1 MKLFRYLAK
10 EVLVSTTAVTLIL
23 LLVILSG
30 RIVNYLGRATEG
42 KMTFEFL
49 FLILGLHIP
58 SFIQMIL
65 PLAFFLSL
73 LLAYGRLYIEN
84 EMSILFASGISK
96 LKLARYTLGISLFV
110 TLLSAFINFWLSP
123 TAEYKVEEAYKEQD
137 TLTVFD
143 FIQPGRFQGSGQQTT
158 YIDGLSSEGWM
169 RDIFVSD
176 YTIRGDQRIP
186 THTLATYGEQVRI
199 ESRQGANYLVLKQ
212 GTRYQGTPGSREYQ
226 VMQFDTYAIRLEE
239 QPTATINAAFAMP
252 TLFLLQSDV
261 PKYQAELH
269 WRIALVVMIPI
280 LAIIGLSLSQVN
292 PRQGRFFKM
301 LPAILLMI
309 GYLGLL
315 IWGKTAI
322 EKQQIPIKYGLWWA
336 HALFAVI
343 AAYLFLGFNQVF
355 RRRAAKLPKNQGV
368 NGATK

>member
-49 FLILGLHIP
+49 FIILGLHIP
-58 SFIQMIL
+58 GFIQTIL

-96 LKLARYTLGISLFV
+96 VKLAKYTLGTSLIV
-110 TLLSAFINFWLSP
+110 TAIAAFITLWLAP
-123 TAEYKVEEAYKEQD
+123 TAEYKAEEVYLEQD
-137 TLTVFD
+137 SLTVFD
-143 FIQPGRFQGSGQQTT
+143 FIQPGRFQGNGEQTT
-158 YIDGLSSEGWM
+158 YISGKSPENWM
-169 RDIFVSD
+169 QDIFVAD
-176 YTIRGDQRIP
+176 FVLNGNQRTPI
-186 THTLATYGEQVRI
+186 HTLATYGEQVRLQDKQN
-199 ESRQGANYLVLKQ
+199 SNYLVLKH
-212 GTRYQGTPGSREYQ
+212 GTRYQGIPGSSDYQ
-226 VMQFDTYAIRLEE
+226 VMYFETYAIRLEASPAK
-239 QPTATINAAFAMP
+239 QIKDAYAMP
-252 TLFLLQSDV
+252 TKTLLGSDV